1 MNTDSTII
9 TPDGLILVTG
19 AAGFIGLRVVD
30 NLLDRGYRNVRC
42 IVRPAGNLEDLERL
56 VRRHGAIDRVEVI
69 TGNLLSA
76 DDCAR
81 ATKGVGIIYHLA
93 AGRSDMF
100 ADAFMN
106 SVVTT
111 RNLLQAAVAHGCL
124 KRFVNVSSFS
134 VYSNRNKVRRRLLD
148 ESCPVETEPAERGEP
163 YMFGKAKQDEIVAE
177 YGRRFG
183 VPCVTVR
190 PGSVYGPGNETLT
203 NRVGIATFGIFLH
216 LGGSNTIPVTYVDN
230 CAEAIV
236 LAGVKPGVDG
246 EVFNVVD
253 DDLPSSRRLLQ
264 LYKRNVRPFRSVY
277 VPHALSYILCYL
289 WEKYS
294 RWSEGQ
300 LPPTFN
306 RRSWYAYW
314 KKTRYTNAKL
324 KERLGWKPTVPP
336 AEALRRYFES
346 CREKAHRA

>member
-1 MNTDSTII
+1 MNTDSTIV
-9 TPDGLILVTG
+9 TCDGLILVTG
-19 AAGFIGLRVVD
+19 AAGFIGLRVLE

-42 IVRPAGNLEDLERL
+42 IVRPAGNLQGLQS
-56 VRRHGAIDRVEVI
+56 VIRRHGATDRVEVVS
-69 TGNLLSA
+69 GNLLSR

-81 ATKGVGIIYHLA
+81 ATKGVAVIYHLA

-111 RNLLQAAVAHGCL
+111 RNLLEATVAHGCL

-134 VYSNRNKVRRRLLD
+134 VYSNRGKPRRRLLD
-148 ESCPVETEPAERGEP
+148 ESCPLETEPAERGEP
-163 YMFGKAKQDEIVAE
+163 YMYGKAKQDEIVAE
-177 YGRRFG
+177 YGRKLG
-183 VPCVTVR
+183 VPFVTVR

-216 LGGSNTIPVTYVDN
+216 LGGSNPVPLTYVDN

-236 LAGVKPGVDG
+236 LAGLKPGVDG
-246 EVFNVVD
+246 QVFNVVD
-253 DDLPSSRRLLQ
+253 DDLPSSRRLLR

-277 VPHALSYILCYL
+277 VPHALSYILCLL

-294 RWSEGQ
+294 HWSEGQ
-300 LPPTFN
+300 LPPAFN
-306 RRSWYAYW
+306 RRGWHAYW
-314 KKTRYTNAKL
+314 RKTRYTNAKL
-324 KERLGWKPTVPP
+324 KERLGWHPSVPS

-346 CREKAHRA
+346 CREKARRA

>member
-1 MNTDSTII
+1 MTTDSAII
-9 TPDGLILVTG
+9 ATDSLVLVTG
-19 AAGFIGLRVVD
+19 AAGFIGLRVLD
-30 NLLDRGYRNVRC
+30 NLLGRGHRNVRC
-42 IVRPAGNLEDLERL
+42 IVRPAGNLGGLESV
-56 VRRHGAIDRVEVI
+56 VRRHGATDRVEVM
-69 TGNLLSA
+69 TGNLLSG

-81 ATKGVGIIYHLA
+81 ATKGVTIIYHLA

-111 RNLLQAAVAHGCL
+111 RNLLQAAAAHGCL

-134 VYSNRNKVRRRLLD
+134 VYSNRNKARRRLLD
-148 ESCPVETEPAERGEP
+148 ESCPLEAEPAERGEP

-177 YGRRFG
+177 YGKKLG
-183 VPCVTVR
+183 VPYVTVR

-216 LGGSNTIPVTYVDN
+216 LGGPNSIPLTYVDN

-236 LAGVKPGVDG
+236 LAGLKPGVEG

-253 DDLPSSRRLLQ
+253 DDLPSSRRLLR
-264 LYKRNVRPFRSVY
+264 LYKRNVRPFRSLY
-277 VPHALSYILCYL
+277 VPHGLSYILCYV

-294 RWSEGQ
+294 HWSQGQ
-300 LPPTFN
+300 LPPAFN
-306 RRSWYAYW
+306 RRGWHAYW
-314 KKTRYTNAKL
+314 KKTRYTNSKL
-324 KERLGWKPTVPP
+324 KERLGWKPSVPP

-346 CREKAHRA
+346 CREKARRA

>member
-1 MNTDSTII
+1 MTSDSTII
-9 TPDGLILVTG
+9 APDSLVLVTG

-30 NLLDRGYRNVRC
+30 NLLGRGHRNVRC
-42 IVRPAGNLEDLERL
+42 IVRPAGNLGALESV
-56 VRRHGAIDRVEVI
+56 VRRHGATDRVEVM
-69 TGNLLSA
+69 TGNLLSG

-81 ATKGVGIIYHLA
+81 ATKGVAIIYHLA

-111 RNLLQAAVAHGCL
+111 RNLLQACVVHECL

-134 VYSNRNKVRRRLLD
+134 VYSNRNKARRRLLD
-148 ESCPVETEPAERGEP
+148 ESCPLETEPAERGEP
-163 YMFGKAKQDEIVAE
+163 YMYGKAKQDEIVAE
-177 YGRRFG
+177 YGKKLG
-183 VPCVTVR
+183 VPYVTVR

-203 NRVGIATFGIFLH
+203 NRVGIATFGFFLH
-216 LGGSNTIPVTYVDN
+216 LGGSNPIPLTYVDN

-236 LAGVKPGVDG
+236 LAGLRPGVDG

-253 DDLPSSRRLLQ
+253 DDLPSSRRLLRQ
-264 LYKRNVRPFRSVY
+264 YKENVRRFRSLY
-277 VPHALSYILCYL
+277 VPHAFSYILCSL

-294 RWSEGQ
+294 HWSEGQ

-306 RRSWYAYW
+306 RRGWHAYW

-324 KERLGWKPTVPP
+324 KERLGWKPSVPTV
-336 AEALRRYFES
+336 EALRRYFES
-346 CREKAHRA
+346 CREKARHA